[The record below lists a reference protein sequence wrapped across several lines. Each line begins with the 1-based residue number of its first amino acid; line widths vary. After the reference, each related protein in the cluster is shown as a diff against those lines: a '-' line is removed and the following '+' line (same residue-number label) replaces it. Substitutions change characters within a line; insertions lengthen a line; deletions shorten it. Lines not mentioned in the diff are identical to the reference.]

1 MTSQSSLAGSDT
13 TATAIRSTVLH
24 IITNPQIVSTLIAEI
39 SSFEDK
45 QLISLPIQDSETR
58 KMLYLQAVIKEG
70 LRIFPLVT
78 GLLSK
83 YVPIGGDTVNGLF
96 IPRVQRLDAVLGGC
110 PVIV

>member
-24 IITNPQIVSTLIAEI
+24 IITNPQIVSLIAEI